1 VVLVALIK
9 IDKRGGGLVLI
20 YLVVASPVWLRYSA
34 IDKWPGRY
42 DFGTWFEPGLMGSC
56 AVGVCATLF
65 VHIVMACMLRSTT
78 ATSHDYQEN
87 S

>member
-1 VVLVALIK
+1 MQLTNGIVQE
-9 IDKRGGGLVLI
+9 D
-20 YLVVASPVWLRYSA
+20 
-34 IDKWPGRY
+34 
-42 DFGTWFEPGLMGSC
+42 DFGTWFVPGLMGSC

-65 VHIVMACMLRSTT
+65 VHIVMACMLRLTT